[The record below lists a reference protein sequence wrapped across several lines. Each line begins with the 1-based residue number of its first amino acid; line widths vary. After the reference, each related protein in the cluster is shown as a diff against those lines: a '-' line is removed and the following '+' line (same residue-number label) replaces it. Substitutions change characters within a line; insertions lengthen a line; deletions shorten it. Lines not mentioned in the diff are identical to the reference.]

1 MSNGISWHLC
11 LGPLAEINW
20 SLPATFLLYQSITL
34 LGVLNI
40 VTSVFVESAMQSIHR
55 SRELM
60 IQEKMLDKEMFCNHL
75 KQIFRVIDTDN
86 SGTISDSELEKFMA
100 DKSLGLHM
108 YFEALELNSA
118 DVDALFQLLD
128 IDGSGC
134 VDIEEFCDGCM
145 QLKGEAKSY
154 DIKVLMHEILNIQQT
169 LAEFMLVVDERLRGL
184 DRNTKDMSFHEAR
197 DYKGSTWSSEDGD
210 DVKSVSSRSATSV

>member
-1 MSNGISWHLC
+1 MG
-11 LGPLAEINW
+11 
-20 SLPATFLLYQSITL
+20 LLYISITL

-75 KQIFRVIDTDN
+75 KQIFRVIDTDQ
-86 SGTISDSELEKFMA
+86 SGTISDTELQKFME
-100 DKSLGLHM
+100 DQSLGLHM
-108 YFEALELNSA
+108 YFEALELNAA

-128 IDGSGC
+128 LDGSGC
-134 VDIEEFCDGCM
+134 VDIDEFCDGCM

-154 DIKVLMHEILNIQQT
+154 DIKVVMHEVLSIQKS
-169 LAEFMLVVDERLRGL
+169 LARFMVEVDGRLSG
-184 DRNTKDMSFHEAR
+184 
-197 DYKGSTWSSEDGD
+197 
-210 DVKSVSSRSATSV
+210 